1 MKVFLIK
8 GDINMIIETEGFKIS
23 EINARPEISFV
34 HFGASKIQAEFYSNW
49 KIIEGIDIDE
59 LRYNPFILSF
69 TYQNNPICIHTE
81 CGGTVAVRVDSFR
94 LFYEVENGL
103 YMYRYLGH
111 YASDSRSIPVLEC
124 IEEMPFN
131 EPKPFSET
139 KLDFIGAKDSK
150 FEAKG
155 DLSASLGIINNSDLV
170 VRLKSKTCT

>member
-8 GDINMIIETEGFKIS
+8 GDVVIIETEGFKIS
-23 EINARPEISFV
+23 EINARPEISFA
-34 HFGASKIQAEFYSNW
+34 HFGASYIQAEFYSNW

-69 TYQNNPICIHTE
+69 TYQNDPICIRTK
-81 CGGTVAVRVDSFR
+81 CDGTVPVNIDSFR

-111 YASDSRSIPVLEC
+111 CASNRSVPVLEYM
-124 IEEMPFN
+124 EKMPFN
-131 EPKPFSET
+131 KPKPFSET